1 MPLRMK
7 TLILLVAVIITGCA
21 GLPQSLP
28 PHQFTQAVRAG
39 EYGGYNSAHTPPGG
53 SENLSVGLTNT
64 NHHKAVNGGSLASD
78 EKDQ

>member
-1 MPLRMK
+1 MK

-39 EYGGYNSAHTPPGG
+39 EYGGYNSAHNPKGEVRIYQWGSPTPITIRP
-53 SENLSVGLTNT
+53 
-64 NHHKAVNGGSLASD
+64 
-78 EKDQ
+78 